1 MDRNIPIQ
9 NRRTGVLINYIA
21 LIMALIIFE
30 LTKYGIGISHWV
42 GFSLIGVF
50 LLILIVSFIYVY
62 VKSGL
67 WRLTHK
73 KTENLD
79 EREIQVVTHAIRISY
94 TIFVITVIVIVY
106 LFAIFGLG
114 TIDVVI
120 AATLLYL
127 AHIIPTSIVAWTEKE
142 VY

>member
-9 NRRTGVLINYIA
+9 NRRTGVLINYFA
-21 LIMALIIFE
+21 LIMALVFFE
-30 LTKYGIGISHWV
+30 LTKYGIGFPHWAGFTLV
-42 GFSLIGVF
+42 GLF
-50 LLILIVSFIYVY
+50 LSILILSFIRVY
-62 VKSGL
+62 IKSGL

-73 KTENLD
+73 KTVNLD

-94 TIFVITVIVIVY
+94 SIFVIIVILLVY
-106 LFAIFGLG
+106 LFAILGLG

-120 AATLLYL
+120 AASLLYL
-127 AHIIPTSIVAWTEKE
+127 AHIIPTSILAWTEKE

>member
-9 NRRTGVLINYIA
+9 NRRTGVLINYFA
-21 LIMALIIFE
+21 LIMALIFFE
-30 LTKYGIGISHWV
+30 LTKYGIGLSHWAGFTLV
-42 GFSLIGVF
+42 GFF
-50 LLILIVSFIYVY
+50 LFILILSFVFVY

-73 KTENLD
+73 KTKNLD

-94 TIFVITVIVIVY
+94 SIFAIVVIILVY
-106 LFAIFGLG
+106 LFAILGIG

-120 AATLLYL
+120 AASLLYL
-127 AHIIPTSIVAWTEKE
+127 AHIIPASILAWTEKE

>member
-1 MDRNIPIQ
+1 MDRNIPLQ

-21 LIMALIIFE
+21 LVMALILFE
-30 LTKYGIGISHWV
+30 LTKYGIGIPHWA

-50 LLILIVSFIYVY
+50 LLILIISFVSVY

-94 TIFVITVIVIVY
+94 TMVY

-120 AATLLYL
+120 AATLVYL

>member
-21 LIMALIIFE
+21 LIMVLIFFE
-30 LTKYGIGISHWV
+30 LTKYGIGIPHWA

-50 LLILIVSFIYVY
+50 LLILIISFVYVY

-73 KTENLD
+73 KTKNLD

-94 TIFVITVIVIVY
+94 TIFVITVIVMVY
-106 LFAIFGLG
+106 LFAILG
-114 TIDVVI
+114 IGAIDVVI

-127 AHIIPTSIVAWTEKE
+127 AHIIPTSILAWTEKE
-142 VY
+142 V